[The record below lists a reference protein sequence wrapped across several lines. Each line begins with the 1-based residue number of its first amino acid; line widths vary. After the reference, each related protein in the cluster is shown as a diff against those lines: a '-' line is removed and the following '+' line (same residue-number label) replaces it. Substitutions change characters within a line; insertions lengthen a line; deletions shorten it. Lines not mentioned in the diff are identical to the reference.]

1 MDRLQ
6 QVESDEALA
15 RKLQEEEDREEE
27 EQRRRSEEADALMAA
42 QMQRDVEGGER
53 GRQGGAFA
61 GAVNPY
67 ARDSEKAAPVAT
79 VPYASAQASSR
90 REQIERVVR
99 DVLERRYTAA
109 QDPKGL
115 RAFVLPHAPV
125 AKGAGAP
132 RKTVATRSPG
142 TRRGR
147 GGAGSRGGTAGLA
160 EGRGGG
166 GSAEGEETAKLRE
179 LLRQLHSLLAIP
191 EREAGLLQ
199 VSVRARKREDDVDWE
214 HVEASLDAQRP
225 HVRTYTV
232 EGGVLYD
239 TRIRNLGEQ
248 AVTLTPVYYHI
259 SAATAAT
266 GAGAA
271 PEEAERQETI
281 TLQAGEEREWFPVQL
296 DVDGG
301 ERETGWKFEAEG
313 EGGQEALLVLH
324 VRLAPPGQ

>member
-1 MDRLQ
+1 M
-6 QVESDEALA
+6 
-15 RKLQEEEDREEE
+15 
-27 EQRRRSEEADALMAA
+27 
-42 QMQRDVEGGER
+42 
-53 GRQGGAFA
+53 
-61 GAVNPY
+61 
-67 ARDSEKAAPVAT
+67 
-79 VPYASAQASSR
+79 
-90 REQIERVVR
+90 
-99 DVLERRYTAA
+99 
-109 QDPKGL
+109 
-115 RAFVLPHAPV
+115 
-125 AKGAGAP
+125 
-132 RKTVATRSPG
+132 
-142 TRRGR
+142 
-147 GGAGSRGGTAGLA
+147 
-160 EGRGGG
+160 
-166 GSAEGEETAKLRE
+166 RE

-281 TLQAGEEREWFPVQL
+281 TLQAGEEKEWFPVQL

-313 EGGQEALLVLH
+313 EGAQEALLVLH